1 MTSRRSR
8 LPIHGPIAR
17 QALSTASF
25 LLLLLGSIATPTSA
39 ASPAEGRISEASPG
53 TAWTG
58 ATFAAAVN
66 TGASTGGCFGADG
79 QPLATPVTSGPEAC
93 DAFTLW
99 VDLDPSFWD
108 GQTGGVEVRID
119 MGAADDFDLYVH
131 RRNADGTLGEP
142 VDASESGTGL
152 SEVAVLP
159 AASGGYYV
167 VVTGWAVAAGSYQGT
182 ATLAAGGSS
191 GGRIRTGRSVSSYLH
206 DVSEPDPAITVT
218 GSIVEQHRVAVEG
231 GLLIDSWVVRPPVAG
246 PVPVVLQVT
255 PYWGG
260 GSPVSATGH
269 SLGRI
274 ANELVPR
281 GYAYGLVSVRG
292 TGNSEGCFSIGGP
305 SEARDTAAVV
315 EHYAA
320 QSWANGK
327 VGLVGVSYDGTT
339 PQDAWVEAPP
349 SLATIVPI
357 AGISDLYK
365 YNFVNGVPIVVQGF
379 AFNTYYWGLVGL
391 SPVGLA
397 GGEQIRDPVSV
408 PGAVAGEV
416 CPEQVWVQE
425 GGVSS
430 TVDGDKDGY
439 WQLRDFHR
447 ELLADPGR
455 ERASVF
461 YIHGL
466 ADWNVKPHNME
477 DWLEAVQATGVP
489 FKAWLGQWGHAYPD
503 RADWWTVLAAWFD
516 QFLKGR
522 ETGILDA
529 PEVQVKT
536 DRGDWRHEKRW
547 PPAKKDGLGELVL
560 HPSAG
565 GALGEEPGGGEA
577 SYYDYQ
583 GRLAT
588 PLEQTVAGP
597 DRVEFIS
604 EPLARDLHLGGL
616 PRFEGT
622 VTASGHRASLML
634 TLIERTPSGDRS
646 LNYAAQSLNHVASLA
661 GGATSIAG
669 IAQQVAVDFFPQ
681 DDVVRAGSRLVLIA
695 AGNLV
700 RVGASGPDLQPTSDG
715 SVITLGLEGAR
726 LVVPTDK
733 SVTYEEE

>member
-1 MTSRRSR
+1 MTRHRRPR
-8 LPIHGPIAR
+8 PFHRPATLA
-17 QALSTASF
+17 AAAF
-25 LLLLLGSIATPTSA
+25 LFLLGSVAAPAPA
-39 ASPAEGRISEASPG
+39 ASPAEGHVSEASPSVS
-53 TAWTG
+53 WSG
-58 ATFAAAVN
+58 ATFAAAAN
-66 TGASTGGCFGADG
+66 TGASTAGCFGADG
-79 QPLATPVTSGPEAC
+79 RPLASPVTSGPDAC

-99 VDLDPSFWD
+99 ADLDPSFWD

-131 RRNADGTLGEP
+131 RRNADGTIGDR

-167 VVTGWAVAAGSYQGT
+167 VVTGWAVAAGGYQGT
-182 ATLAAGGSS
+182 AALAASGSS
-191 GGRIRTGRSVSSYLH
+191 GTRIRSGRSVSSYLH
-206 DVSEPDPAITVT
+206 DVSEPDPTITVT
-218 GSIVEQHRVAVEG
+218 GSIVEQHRVEVEG
-231 GLLIDSWVVRPPVAG
+231 GFLIDSWIVRPPVPE

-260 GSPVSATGH
+260 GSPVSATSH

-281 GYAYGLVSVRG
+281 GYAFGLVSVRG
-292 TGNSEGCFSIGGP
+292 TGSSEGCFTIGGP
-305 SEARDTAAVV
+305 SEARDTAAVI

-320 QSWANGK
+320 QPWSNGK

-408 PGAVAGEV
+408 PGAIAGEV

-447 ELLADPGR
+447 ELLLDPDR

-477 DWLEAVQATGVP
+477 DWLAAVQGTGVP

-516 QFLKGR
+516 RFLKGR
-522 ETGILDA
+522 DTGILDA
-529 PEVQVKT
+529 PAVQVKT
-536 DRGDWRHEKRW
+536 DRGDWRHEERW
-547 PPAKKDGLGELVL
+547 PPAAKKDGLRELVL

-565 GALGEEPGGGEA
+565 GVLGEGPGGGEA

-588 PLEQTVAGP
+588 PLEQAVAGP
-597 DRVEFIS
+597 DRVEFVS
-604 EPLARDLHLGGL
+604 APLAKDLHLGGL

-622 VTASGHRASLML
+622 VVASGHRASLML
-634 TLIERTPSGDRS
+634 TLVERTPSGDRA
-646 LNYAAQSLNHVASLA
+646 LNYAAQSLNHVSSLA

-669 IAQQVAVDFFPQ
+669 VPQRVTVDFFPQ
-681 DDVVRAGSRLVLIA
+681 DDVVRAGSRLVLVA

-700 RVGASGPDLQPTSDG
+700 RSNAAGPDLQPVADG
-715 SVITLGLEGAR
+715 SVVTLELGDAR
-726 LVVPTDK
+726 LVLPTDR

>member
-1 MTSRRSR
+1 MTSRHSP
-8 LPIHGPIAR
+8 LPTCRPAAGRALA
-17 QALSTASF
+17 QAS
-25 LLLLLGSIATPTSA
+25 LLLLLGSFAAPASA
-39 ASPAEGRISEASPG
+39 ASPAEGRLSEASPG
-53 TAWTG
+53 TAWSG
-58 ATFAAAVN
+58 ATFAAAAN
-66 TGASTGGCFGADG
+66 TGASIGGCFGADG
-79 QPLATPVTSGPEAC
+79 RPLASPVTSGPDAC

-99 VDLDPSFWD
+99 ADLDASFWD
-108 GQTGGVEVRID
+108 RQAGGLEIRID

-131 RRNADGTLGEP
+131 RRNADGTLGER

-167 VVTGWAVAAGSYQGT
+167 VVTGWAVAAGSYQGS
-182 ATLAAGGSS
+182 ATLATGIEV
-191 GGRIRTGRSVSSYLH
+191 RRTGRSVSSYLH
-206 DVSEPDPAITVT
+206 DVSEPDPTITVT

-231 GLLIDSWVVRPPVAG
+231 GLLIDSWVVRPPAAG

-255 PYWGG
+255 PYYGG
-260 GSPVSATGH
+260 GSPVDGDTH
-269 SLGRI
+269 LLGRI
-274 ANELVPR
+274 ADELVPR
-281 GYAYGLVSVRG
+281 GYAFGLVSVRG

-305 SEARDTAAVV
+305 AEARDTAAVV

-320 QSWANGK
+320 QPWSNGK
-327 VGLVGVSYDGTT
+327 IGLVGVSYDGTT

-391 SPVGLA
+391 SPVGLS

-447 ELLADPGR
+447 ELLASPGR

-461 YIHGL
+461 YVHGL

-522 ETGILDA
+522 DTGILDA
-529 PEVQVKT
+529 PAVQVKT

-547 PPAKKDGLGELVL
+547 PPAKKDGFRELVL

-565 GALGEEPGGGEA
+565 GVLGEEPGGGEA
-577 SYYDYQ
+577 SYYDYE

-597 DRVEFIS
+597 DRVVFVS
-604 EPLARDLHLGGL
+604 APLAKDLHLGGL

-634 TLIERTPSGDRS
+634 TLLERTPSGDRS

-669 IAQQVAVDFFPQ
+669 IPQQVTVDFFPQ
-681 DDVVRAGSRLVLIA
+681 DDVVRAGSRLVLVA
-695 AGNLV
+695 AGNLL

-715 SVITLGLEGAR
+715 SVVTLELDGAR
-726 LVVPTDK
+726 LVIPTDR

>member
-1 MTSRRSR
+1 MTSPHPP
-8 LPIHGPIAR
+8 LPTCPPAAGR
-17 QALSTASF
+17 ALASAS
-25 LLLLLGSIATPTSA
+25 LLLLLGSFAAPASA
-39 ASPAEGRISEASPG
+39 ASPAEGRLSEASPG
-53 TAWTG
+53 TAWSG
-58 ATFAAAVN
+58 ATFAAAAN

-79 QPLATPVTSGPEAC
+79 RPLASPVTSGPDAC

-99 VDLDPSFWD
+99 ADLDASFWD
-108 GQTGGVEVRID
+108 GQPGGVEVRID

-131 RRNADGTLGEP
+131 RRNADGTLGER

-167 VVTGWAVAAGSYQGT
+167 VVTGWAVAAGGYQGS
-182 ATLAAGGSS
+182 ATLATGVEV
-191 GGRIRTGRSVSSYLH
+191 RRTGRSVSSYLH
-206 DVSEPDPAITVT
+206 DVSEPDPTITVT

-255 PYWGG
+255 PYYGG
-260 GSPVSATGH
+260 GSPVDGDTH
-269 SLGRI
+269 LLGRI
-274 ANELVPR
+274 ADELVPR
-281 GYAYGLVSVRG
+281 GYAFGLVSVRG

-320 QSWANGK
+320 QPWANGR

-391 SPVGLA
+391 SPVGLS

-447 ELLADPGR
+447 ELLASPDR

-461 YIHGL
+461 YVHGL

-522 ETGILDA
+522 DTGILDA

-547 PPAKKDGLGELVL
+547 PPAKQDGLRELVL
-560 HPSAG
+560 YPSAG
-565 GALGEEPGGGEA
+565 GVLGASPGGGEA

-597 DRVEFIS
+597 DRVVFVS
-604 EPLARDLHLGGL
+604 APLAKDLHLGGL

-634 TLIERTPSGDRS
+634 TLLERTPAGDRS
-646 LNYAAQSLNHVASLA
+646 LNYAAQSLNHAASLA
-661 GGATSIAG
+661 GGATSVAG
-669 IAQQVAVDFFPQ
+669 IPQPVAVDFFPQ
-681 DDVVRAGSRLVLIA
+681 DDVVRAGSRLVLVA

-700 RVGASGPDLQPTSDG
+700 RVGAAGPDLQPTSDG
-715 SVITLGLEGAR
+715 SVVTLELDGAR
-726 LVVPTDK
+726 LVIPTDR